1 MMSDKI
7 HPSHLRRAAYVY
19 VRQSSLQQVRDH
31 TEGQR
36 QQYAL
41 ADRARELGF
50 RETVLID
57 EDQGRSGSGQHERPG
72 FGRLLAGVCQGSVGA
87 VFALEA
93 SRLARNNRDWHHL
106 VDLCALTETLIID
119 AEGVYDARQLNDRLL
134 LGLKGTMSEFEL
146 GLLRQRARK
155 AFEQKV
161 QRGHA
166 LWELPVGFVR
176 TEEHRIEKTSDR
188 EVQQAVEG
196 VFKKVLELGSARQ
209 TTLWYWDEELL
220 LPQVI
225 PGTAG
230 REIVWRRPS
239 GHRVNQMLKNPC
251 YAGAFAYGRTAAQ
264 TVVRE
269 ERARQGN
276 RRRKPQSQWKVLILD
291 SHPGYISWEDY
302 LRNQQMLEENAA
314 VHWGSDQRG
323 AVKRGPALLAGLLRC
338 GGCGRKLHVNYSG
351 NTGRVARYVCTGSR
365 VERGSAACLSAGALR
380 LDEAVAAEVLAA
392 IQPVGVEAALV
403 AMETLAQDED
413 QKRASLTL
421 ALERAQFEA
430 RRAQR
435 QYDAVDPDNRL
446 VAGELERRWN
456 EALERVT
463 GLETRIATLDDNAEP
478 LTDEQRASLLELG
491 ADLATAWHHPQ
502 ADVRLRKRV
511 LRTMLKEIVLNN
523 VDDPPAHELRL
534 HWQGGVH
541 THLRVPCNRPG
552 QHARVADADVL
563 ELVRELSKVAA
574 DKTIAAVL
582 NRLGYKTGQGKSWH
596 AHRVANLR
604 HYHRLP
610 SYHKRA
616 DWLTLEQTAIRL
628 GVSNTVVSRLI
639 KEGTLPATQV
649 VRYAPWIIEVANLE
663 LPAVQAE
670 VQAVREGR
678 KLPRTHSDQQQIPL

>member
-7 HPSHLRRAAYVY
+7 QATHLERTAFVY

-31 TEGQR
+31 TEGRR

-41 ADRARELGF
+41 VERARALGF

-57 EDQGRSGSGQHERPG
+57 EDQGRSGSGRHDRPG
-72 FGRLLAGVCQGSVGA
+72 FGRLLNGVCQGSVGA
-87 VFALEA
+87 VLALEA

-106 VDLCALTETLIID
+106 VDLCALTDTLIID

-146 GLLRQRARK
+146 GLLRQRARE
-155 AFEQKV
+155 AFEQKA

-176 TEEHRIEKTSDR
+176 SEEQRIEKIPDR
-188 EVQQAVEG
+188 EVQQAIEG
-196 VFKKVLELGSARQ
+196 VFRKFIELGSARQ

-220 LPQVI
+220 LPHVI

-230 REIVWRRPS
+230 REIAWRRPTA
-239 GHRVNQMLKNPC
+239 HRVNQILKNPC

-264 TVVRE
+264 TVVRDG
-269 ERARQGN
+269 RARQGN

-291 SHPGYISWEDY
+291 AHPGYITWQDY
-302 LRNQQMLEENAA
+302 LGNQRMLEENAA
-314 VHWGSDQRG
+314 ERGAAHRG

-338 GGCGRKLHVNYSG
+338 GRCGRKVHVNYSG
-351 NTGRVARYVCTGSR
+351 NTGRVPRYVCGGSR
-365 VERGSAACLSAGALR
+365 LERGSAPCLSAGGLR
-380 LDEAVAAEVLAA
+380 LDEAVVSEVLSVT
-392 IQPVGVEAALV
+392 QPVGVEAAL
-403 AMETLAQDED
+403 LAVDQLANAND
-413 QKRASLTL
+413 QKRESLAL

-446 VAGELERRWN
+446 VTSELEYRWN
-456 EALERVT
+456 KTLEQVAELEAKIT
-463 GLETRIATLDDNAEP
+463 ALDDAVEP
-478 LTDEQRASLLELG
+478 LTDEQRSSLMVLG
-491 ADLATAWHHPQ
+491 SDLSTAWNHPDT
-502 ADVRLRKRV
+502 DVSLRKRI
-511 LRTMLKEIVLNN
+511 LRTVLKEIVLNN
-523 VDDPPAHELRL
+523 VDDPPMHELRL

-541 THLRVPCNRPG
+541 TQLRVPRNGRG
-552 QHARVADADVL
+552 QHGRATDADVV
-563 ELVRELSKVAA
+563 ELVRELSKVAE

-582 NRLGYKTGQGKSWH
+582 NRLGYKSGQGKSWH

-604 HYHRLP
+604 YYHRLP
-610 SYHKRA
+610 KYDKRT
-616 DWLTLEQTAIRL
+616 DWLTLEQAATRL

-639 KEGTLPATQV
+639 KERTLPARQV
-649 VRYAPWIIEVANLE
+649 VRYAPWIIEVADLE
-663 LPAVQAE
+663 LPAVQKAIG
-670 VQAVREGR
+670 AVHAGR
-678 KLPRTHSDQQQIPL
+678 KLPRTHADQQEIPL

>member
-1 MMSDKI
+1 MSDKVQA
-7 HPSHLRRAAYVY
+7 SHLDRCAFVY

-41 ADRARELGF
+41 VERARAMGF
-50 RETVLID
+50 REAVLID
-57 EDQGRSGSGQHERPG
+57 EDQGRSGSGQQQRPG
-72 FGRLLAGVCQGSVGA
+72 FGRLLSGVCEGNAGA

-106 VDLCALTETLIID
+106 VDLCALTDTLIID

-146 GLLRQRARK
+146 GLLRQRARE

-176 TEEHRIEKTSDR
+176 TEEHRIEKTPDR
-188 EVQQAVEG
+188 EVQRAIEG
-196 VFKKVLELGSARQ
+196 VFSKFVELGSARQ
-209 TTLWYWDEELL
+209 TTLWYWHEELL
-220 LPQVI
+220 LPHVI

-230 REIVWRRPS
+230 REVAWRRPT
-239 GHRVNQMLKNPC
+239 GHRVNQILKNPC

-269 ERARQGN
+269 GRARQGS

-291 SHPGYISWEDY
+291 AHTGYISWEDY
-302 LRNQQMLEENAA
+302 LRNQRMLEENAA
-314 VHWGSDQRG
+314 ERG
-323 AVKRGPALLAGLLRC
+323 AAHRGAAKGGPALLAGLLRC
-338 GGCGRKLHVNYSG
+338 GRCGRKLHVNYSG
-351 NTGRVARYVCTGSR
+351 NSGRVPRYSCSGSR
-365 VERGSAACLSAGALR
+365 VEHGSAPCLSAGGLR
-380 LDEAVAAEVLAA
+380 LDAAVVREVLSA
-392 IQPVGVEAALV
+392 IQPVGIEAALL
-403 AMETLAQDED
+403 TIGQLANTNDE
-413 QKRASLTL
+413 KRESLAL

-446 VAGELERRWN
+446 VAGELEQRWN
-456 EALERVT
+456 QALEQVAE
-463 GLETRIATLDDNAEP
+463 LEQRIAALDDEIEP
-478 LTDEQRASLLELG
+478 LTDEQRAHLMALG
-491 ADLATAWHHPQ
+491 SDLSIAWDHPKT
-502 ADVRLRKRV
+502 DVKVRKRILRTV
-511 LRTMLKEIVLNN
+511 LREIVLNN
-523 VDDPPAHELRL
+523 VDDPPMHELQL

-541 THLRVPCNRPG
+541 TQLRVPRNGRG
-552 QHARVADADVL
+552 QHNRAADADVV
-563 ELVRELSKVAA
+563 ELVCELSKVVE
-574 DKTIAAVL
+574 DKAIAAIL

-610 SYHKRA
+610 KYEKRT
-616 DWLTLEQTAIRL
+616 DWVTLEQAAKRL
-628 GVSNTVVSRLI
+628 QVSNTVVSRLI
-639 KEGTLPATQV
+639 KEGTLPAKQV
-649 VRYAPWIIEVANLE
+649 VRYAPWIIEIADLD
-663 LPAVQAE
+663 LQAVQNA
-670 VQAVREGR
+670 VQAVRKGR
-678 KLPRTHSDQQQIPL
+678 KLSPTDPNQQEISL

>member
-1 MMSDKI
+1 MMISDKI
-7 HPSHLRRAAYVY
+7 APTHLERAAFVY
-19 VRQSSLQQVRDH
+19 VRQSSMQQVRDH

-41 ADRARELGF
+41 ADRARALGF

-57 EDQGRSGSGQHERPG
+57 EDQGRSGSGRQERPG
-72 FGRLLAGVCQGSVGA
+72 FGSLLAGVCQGNVGA

-106 VDLCALTETLIID
+106 VDLCALTDTLIID

-146 GLLRQRARK
+146 GLLRQRARA

-176 TEEHRIEKTSDR
+176 NEDHRIEKSPDR
-188 EVQQAVEG
+188 EVQQAVAG
-196 VFKKVLELGSARQ
+196 VFKKFLELGSARQ

-220 LPQVI
+220 LPEVV
-225 PGTAG
+225 PATAG

-251 YAGAFAYGRTAAQ
+251 YAGAFAYGRTATR
-264 TVVRE
+264 TVVHE
-269 ERARQGN
+269 GRARQAN
-276 RRRKPQSQWKVLILD
+276 RRRKPREQWKVLLLD
-291 SHPGYISWEDY
+291 NHPGYITWEAY
-302 LRNQQMLEENAA
+302 LRNQVMLEENAA
-314 VHWGSDQRG
+314 AREGGNRG
-323 AVKRGPALLAGLLRC
+323 AVKRGPALLVGLLRC
-338 GGCGRKLHVNYSG
+338 RRCGRRLHVNYSG
-351 NTGRVARYVCTGSR
+351 STGRIPRYVCQGSR
-365 VERGSAACLSAGALR
+365 VERGSAPCLSAGGLR
-380 LDEAVAAEVLAA
+380 IDEAVVQEVLSA

-403 AMETLAQDED
+403 AVNNLAHDTD
-413 QKRASLTL
+413 QKRESLAL

-446 VAGELERRWN
+446 VAGELEQRWN
-456 EALERVT
+456 EALERVAE
-463 GLETRIATLDDNAEP
+463 LKSRIAMLDDSAAP
-478 LTDEQRASLLELG
+478 LTEEQRSSLLELG
-491 ADLATAWHHPQ
+491 SDLATMWNDPAT
-502 ADVRLRKRV
+502 DVRLRKRI
-511 LRTMLKEIVLNN
+511 LRTVLKEIVLDNA
-523 VDDPPAHELRL
+523 DDPPRHLLRL
-534 HWQGGVH
+534 HWHGGVH
-541 THLRVPCNRPG
+541 TQLQIPRNGRG
-552 QHARVADADVL
+552 QHTRAAGSDIL
-563 ELVRELSKVAA
+563 ELVRELSKVAE

-604 HYHRLP
+604 SYHRLP
-610 SYHKRA
+610 SYHNRA
-616 DWLTLEQTAIRL
+616 DWLTLEQTAKTL

-639 KEGTLPATQV
+639 RERILPARQV
-649 VRYAPWIIEVANLE
+649 VRYAPWIIEVCALDA
-663 LPAVQAE
+663 PAVQAA

-678 KLPRTHSDQQQIPL
+678 KLPSNISGQQQISF

>member
-7 HPSHLRRAAYVY
+7 QATHLERTAFVY

-31 TEGQR
+31 TEGRR

-41 ADRARELGF
+41 VERARALGF

-57 EDQGRSGSGQHERPG
+57 EDQGRSGSGRHDRPG
-72 FGRLLAGVCQGSVGA
+72 FGRLLNGVCQGSVGA
-87 VFALEA
+87 VLALEA

-106 VDLCALTETLIID
+106 VDLCALTDTLIID

-146 GLLRQRARK
+146 GLLRQRARE
-155 AFEQKV
+155 AFEQKA

-176 TEEHRIEKTSDR
+176 SEEQRIEKIPDR
-188 EVQQAVEG
+188 EVQQAIEG
-196 VFKKVLELGSARQ
+196 VFRKFIELGSARQ

-220 LPQVI
+220 LPHVI

-230 REIVWRRPS
+230 REIAWRRPTA
-239 GHRVNQMLKNPC
+239 HRVNQILKNPC

-264 TVVRE
+264 TVVRDG
-269 ERARQGN
+269 RARQGN

-291 SHPGYISWEDY
+291 AHPGYITWKDY
-302 LRNQQMLEENAA
+302 LGNQRMLEENAA
-314 VHWGSDQRG
+314 ERGAAHRG

-338 GGCGRKLHVNYSG
+338 GRCGRKVHVNYSG
-351 NTGRVARYVCTGSR
+351 NTGRVPRYVCGGSR
-365 VERGSAACLSAGALR
+365 LERGSAPCLSAGGLR
-380 LDEAVAAEVLAA
+380 LDEAVVSEVLSVT
-392 IQPVGVEAALV
+392 QPVGVEAAL
-403 AMETLAQDED
+403 LAVDQLANAND
-413 QKRASLTL
+413 QKRESLAL

-446 VAGELERRWN
+446 VTSELEYRWN
-456 EALERVT
+456 KTLEQVAELEAKIT
-463 GLETRIATLDDNAEP
+463 ALDDAVEP
-478 LTDEQRASLLELG
+478 LTDEQRSSLMVLG
-491 ADLATAWHHPQ
+491 SDLSTAWNHPDT
-502 ADVRLRKRV
+502 DVSLRKRI
-511 LRTMLKEIVLNN
+511 LRTVLKEIVLNN
-523 VDDPPAHELRL
+523 VDDPPMHELRL

-541 THLRVPCNRPG
+541 TQLRVPRNGRG
-552 QHARVADADVL
+552 QHGRATDADVV
-563 ELVRELSKVAA
+563 ELVRELSKVAE

-582 NRLGYKTGQGKSWH
+582 NRLGYKSGQGKSWH

-604 HYHRLP
+604 YYHRLP
-610 SYHKRA
+610 KYDKRT
-616 DWLTLEQTAIRL
+616 DWLTLEQAATRL

-639 KEGTLPATQV
+639 KERTLPARQV
-649 VRYAPWIIEVANLE
+649 VRYAPWIIEVADLE
-663 LPAVQAE
+663 LPAVQKAIG
-670 VQAVREGR
+670 AVHAGR
-678 KLPRTHSDQQQIPL
+678 KLPRTHADQQEIPL